1 MSQQQPRNIPASVR
15 RRLLHLSKE
24 QGEDFNYLL
33 TRYAADRLLYRLSQS
48 VHKHQFILK
57 GATLFR
63 VWSGEPHRATKDVD
77 LLGHGNSEISSL
89 TKIFQEICEISCED
103 DGITFG
109 SETVKGEKIKEDQ
122 EYEGVRIKLR
132 SQLETTTIQVQ
143 IDIGFGDAVT
153 PKAQE
158 VEFPPIL
165 NLPAPCLLIY
175 PRETVI
181 AEKFQAMVALGI
193 MNSRLKDFYDIWFLC
208 QKFEFQGTIL
218 SEALKNTFHRR
229 RTPLPIALPFA
240 LTAEF
245 AFDKDKQKQ
254 WKSFVDKGQLK
265 TAHVSLPEVIAV
277 VGEFLMPPSL
287 AAAQGEVFNKIWIA
301 STYWSE
307 MRPFGALD
315 ISPEKQ

>member
-15 RRLLHLSKE
+15 RRLLHLSK
-24 QGEDFNYLL
+24 QLGEDFNYLL
-33 TRYAADRLLYRLSQS
+33 TRYAADRFLYRLSKS
-48 VHKHQFILK
+48 AYLNQFIVK

-77 LLGHGNSEISSL
+77 LLGHGDHEVSSL
-89 TKIFQEICEISCED
+89 EKIFQEICSIPCEE
-103 DGITFG
+103 DGITFQPD
-109 SETVKGEKIKEDQ
+109 TVKGEKIKEDQ

-132 SQLETTTIQVQ
+132 SKLETTTVQ
-143 IDIGFGDAVT
+143 IQLDIGFGDAVT

-158 VEFPPIL
+158 VKFPTIL
-165 NLPAPCLLIY
+165 NLPAPSLLIY

-181 AEKFQAMVALGI
+181 AEKFQAIVALGI

-208 QKFEFQGTIL
+208 QNFEFQGTIL
-218 SEALKNTFHRR
+218 GEALKNTFQRR
-229 RTPLPIALPFA
+229 RTPLPTSLPFA
-240 LTAEF
+240 LTVEF

-277 VGEFLMPPSL
+277 LGEFLMPPSL
-287 AAAQGEVFNKIWIA
+287 VTAQGEVFNKIWVS
-301 STYWSE
+301 STYWSNI
-307 MRPFGALD
+307 R
-315 ISPEKQ
+315 S